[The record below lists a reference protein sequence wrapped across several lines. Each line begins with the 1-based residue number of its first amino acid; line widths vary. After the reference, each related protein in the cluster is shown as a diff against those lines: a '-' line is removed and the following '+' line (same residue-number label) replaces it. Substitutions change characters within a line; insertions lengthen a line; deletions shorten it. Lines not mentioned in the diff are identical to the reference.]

1 MSSHNYEYKNSKYAL
16 GITEL
21 YWDRRHGEY
30 DMNEFIKIK
39 LEIANRLYPLTIKP
53 EQEEGLRKSALRIDQ
68 MIKKF
73 EKNYEVRD
81 KQDVLAMCALQFASI
96 AEKNSEKNINPLSNE
111 LDKVVELINL
121 IDVHLETY

>member
-1 MSSHNYEYKNSKYAL
+1 MS
-16 GITEL
+16 
-21 YWDRRHGEY
+21 
-30 DMNEFIKIK
+30 EFIKIK

-53 EQEEGLRKSALRIDQ
+53 SQEESLRKSASRIDQ

-96 AEKNSEKNINPLSNE
+96 AEKNSKKNIKPFTNE
-111 LDKVVELINL
+111 HDKIIELINL
-121 IDVHLETY
+121 IDVHLNSY